1 MDPKAICYFPAQLL
15 ILRLLP
21 YQLLCSSCGHPRPGR
36 PNSPTCCSSSCHH
49 SLHPAPPH
57 WRPSQPSCCVETPC
71 QRSCRSSEE
80 GGGCSFSC
88 CRDICHRAACWEAW
102 LCRQGTSIP
111 PHDQVPAAS
120 MNQTPVNS
128 DDFLALDL
136 SSLSQHREKLTWT
149 QEFFCMHSL
158 TSNNLLF
165 CVHSAVSQR
174 FQLQLAAGRGRGT
187 AQRHSPLGSTSYG
200 GQGVLGGGRC

>member
-1 MDPKAICYFPAQLL
+1 MATSVLDGLTLPLVAVGAATTAYILLSSTGGLLSLAAALRHPANAAAEAAKKEEAAASAAAETYATGLL
-15 ILRLLP
+15 A
-21 YQLLCSSCGHPRPGR
+21 GRPG
-36 PNSPTCCSSSCHH
+36 
-49 SLHPAPPH
+49 
-57 WRPSQPSCCVETPC
+57 
-71 QRSCRSSEE
+71 
-80 GGGCSFSC
+80 F
-88 CRDICHRAACWEAW
+88 AAGYDMT
-102 LCRQGTSIP
+102 RIP

-120 MNQTPVNS
+120 MNQTPLNS

-187 AQRHSPLGSTSYG
+187 APRHSPLSSTSYG